1 MQGTSS
7 CIGLNLD
14 SFTSSPVITQSSQ
27 FIHSAVDL
35 YRLIYGAKLSQQITL
50 SVTISMDC
58 LVSPCLMFME
68 SEPVRVC
75 LPHN

>member
-1 MQGTSS
+1 MNLERPFFMQGTSS

-35 YRLIYGAKLSQQITL
+35 YRLIYGAKLPQQITL
-50 SVTISMDC
+50 STHFNG
-58 LVSPCLMFME
+58 LLGE
-68 SEPVRVC
+68 SLLNV
-75 LPHN
+75 HGK